1 MTIDGKRKFIVNTA
15 YVALICAIVFFV
27 LKYLTIWLLPFFI
40 GFICALILQKPV
52 GWLSKH
58 THTPRVLW
66 SSLFVLFI
74 LGLVFGLIIFLG
86 VKIYNEVYGLIGWMK
101 SNIPVFQETFQ
112 NISDNLSDWLDTLP
126 EGLADA
132 LRNAPLTMAE
142 NGVSA
147 ASNAVTSFATSVI
160 SNIPGLMLTT
170 IISIVASCFIT
181 NDYNRITA
189 FILKQFS
196 PKNQH
201 LIRHSK
207 QLFMENV
214 LKMLRGYILIFLII
228 FVELFVGFL
237 IFDVPYAGTLAFF
250 IAIIDIVP
258 VLGTGTAL
266 IPWGIV
272 ELVSGNSTLG
282 LELILLYVFII
293 VVRNIIEPK
302 IIGKQVGLPPIVT
315 LMAMYLGL
323 NTVGLLGMICFPI
336 MIIIV
341 AKLQEAGL
349 IHIWKSVKTDELSD
363 SSDQGSQSG
372 TGSTDAADSLNDS
385 SGSNASNVSSASTA
399 LDILSDA
406 SGGNKQ
412 NDLQNNKE
420 TVV

>member
-1 MTIDGKRKFIVNTA
+1 MTVDGKRKFIVNTI
-15 YVALICAIVFFV
+15 YVALICAIVFFIF
-27 LKYLTIWLLPFFI
+27 KYLTIWLLPFFI
-40 GFICALILQKPV
+40 GFICALILQRPV
-52 GWLSKH
+52 SWLSKH

-74 LGLVFGLIIFLG
+74 LVFVFGLFAFAG
-86 VKIYNEVYGLIGWMK
+86 TKIYNEVYGLVGWMK
-101 SNIPVFQETFQ
+101 DNIPVFEQTFQ

-132 LRNAPLTMAE
+132 LRNTPISMAE
-142 NGVSA
+142 NGVAA
-147 ASNAVTSFATSVI
+147 ASNAVTSFATTVI

-181 NDYNRITA
+181 NDYNKITA
-189 FILKQFS
+189 FILRQFS
-196 PKNQH
+196 PKYQH
-201 LIRHSK
+201 VIRHSK

-214 LKMLRGYILIFLII
+214 LKMLRGYIII
-228 FVELFVGFL
+228 FCIIFAELLAGL
-237 IFDVPYAGTLAFF
+237 AIFGVPYAGTLAFF
-250 IAIIDIVP
+250 IAILDIVP

-282 LELILLYVFII
+282 IELILLYVFII

-323 NTVGLLGMICFPI
+323 NTIGLLGMICFPI

-349 IHIWKSVKTDELSD
+349 IHIWKSAKSD
-363 SSDQGSQSG
+363 DAPSDGQDGLQE
-372 TGSTDAADSLNDS
+372 
-385 SGSNASNVSSASTA
+385 SAENEPSA
-399 LDILSDA
+399 EQPSR
-406 SGGNKQ
+406 
-412 NDLQNNKE
+412 E
-420 TVV
+420 

>member
-1 MTIDGKRKFIVNTA
+1 
-15 YVALICAIVFFV
+15 
-27 LKYLTIWLLPFFI
+27 
-40 GFICALILQKPV
+40 
-52 GWLSKH
+52 
-58 THTPRVLW
+58 
-66 SSLFVLFI
+66 
-74 LGLVFGLIIFLG
+74 
-86 VKIYNEVYGLIGWMK
+86 
-101 SNIPVFQETFQ
+101 
-112 NISDNLSDWLDTLP
+112 
-126 EGLADA
+126 
-132 LRNAPLTMAE
+132 MAE
-142 NGVSA
+142 NSVSA

-237 IFDVPYAGTLAFF
+237 IFGVPYAGTLAFF
-250 IAIIDIVP
+250 IAILDIVP

-363 SSDQGSQSG
+363 GSDQGSQSG
-372 TGSTDAADSLNDS
+372 TGSTDAADSLNGS
-385 SGSNASNVSSASTA
+385 SGSNTSNVSSDSTA
-399 LDILSDA
+399 SDILSDA

-412 NDLQNNKE
+412 NNLQNNKE

>member
-15 YVALICAIVFFV
+15 YVALICAVIFFV

-40 GFICALILQKPV
+40 GFICALVLQKPV
-52 GWLSKH
+52 DWLSKH

-74 LGLVFGLIIFLG
+74 LVLVFGLIIFLG
-86 VKIYNEVYGLIGWMK
+86 AKIYSLVGWMK
-101 SNIPVFQETFQ
+101 SNIPVFQETLQ
-112 NISDNLSDWLDTLP
+112 NISDNLSNWLDTLP

-132 LRNAPLTMAE
+132 LRSAPLTMAE

-196 PKNQH
+196 SKNQH

-228 FVELFVGFL
+228 FAELLAGL
-237 IFDVPYAGTLAFF
+237 MIFGVPYAGTLAFF
-250 IAIIDIVP
+250 IAVLDIVP

-266 IPWGIV
+266 LPWGSV
-272 ELVSGNSTLG
+272 ELISGNSTLG

-323 NTVGLLGMICFPI
+323 NTIGLLGMIAFPI

-349 IHIWKSVKTDELSD
+349 IHIWKSVKAEELSGENGGG
-363 SSDQGSQSG
+363 SDGRDNPPDGSRVDGRPAENSDGSG
-372 TGSTDAADSLNDS
+372 PLPSDDAEK
-385 SGSNASNVSSASTA
+385 T
-399 LDILSDA
+399 
-406 SGGNKQ
+406 
-412 NDLQNNKE
+412 DLQNNKE